1 MNGWLTDAL
10 AGVGVGLLLGVA
22 YFGGLMA
29 TTRRLTRRGGS
40 PLLLAI
46 SLVGRLA
53 LLGGSLVLLARWSP
67 VALLASAV
75 ALVAVRVAM
84 TRGAALDRWFGIA
97 APAPGSVR
105 SDHG

>member
-22 YFGGLMA
+22 YFGGLVA
-29 TTRRLTRRGGS
+29 TTRRLTRRGSS

-46 SLVGRLA
+46 SLIGRLA
-53 LLGGSLVLLARWSP
+53 LLGGVLVLLARWSP

-75 ALVAVRVAM
+75 ALVAVRVST
-84 TRGAALDRWFGIA
+84 TRGVALDRWFGVA
-97 APAPGSVR
+97 APAPDSVR